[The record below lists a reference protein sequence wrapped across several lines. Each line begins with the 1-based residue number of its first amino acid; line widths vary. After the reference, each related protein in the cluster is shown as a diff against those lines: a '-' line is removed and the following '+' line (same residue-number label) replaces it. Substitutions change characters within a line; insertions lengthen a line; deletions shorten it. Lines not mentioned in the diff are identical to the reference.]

1 MFAFIKKWKLNTNF
15 NLSFANFRKKWQ
27 LNTGFHFSLFIS
39 ILYFNIK
46 FSLISLPTKKWKM
59 NMQFHFSFSTF
70 RKKGMNRMQVRWSVL
85 NNDHL
90 FHSQSLSSCNSIAA
104 PVTLQ
109 HSAYWRQTDEIVCAD
124 GNVQVPFNKGLFF
137 VFLTCIFQKA
147 WITDYVLRG
156 FYKVKIWWRWRG
168 VISQFHSLCRL
179 V

>member
-1 MFAFIKKWKLNTNF
+1 
-15 NLSFANFRKKWQ
+15 
-27 LNTGFHFSLFIS
+27 
-39 ILYFNIK
+39 
-46 FSLISLPTKKWKM
+46 
-59 NMQFHFSFSTF
+59 MQFHFSFSTF

-90 FHSQSLSSCNSIAA
+90 FHSQSLTSCNSIAA

-156 FYKVKIWWRWRG
+156 FYKLKIWWRWRG
-168 VISQFHSLCRL
+168 VISQFQPVLVGLCRSL
-179 V
+179 ISAPTLTLWDVILKTMWSRLM